1 MIRALK
7 AWFLLVLFAMLA
19 VTTWAGMQENILV
32 AGGRLIRDPWGLAT
46 LFDAYFAFLAFW
58 LWLAWRERTWAP
70 RLLWLLAILGLGNL
84 AMAAYVLLQLFGL
97 GAGSGLDALFQR
109 KPLPGARP

>member
-7 AWFLLVLFAMLA
+7 AWFLLVLLAMLA
-19 VTTWAGMQENILV
+19 VTTWAGLQENLFV

-58 LWLAWRERTWAP
+58 LWLAWRERTWLP
-70 RLLWLLAILGLGNL
+70 RILWLLAILALGNL
-84 AMAAYVLLQLFGL
+84 AMAAYVLILLFQLPA
-97 GAGSGLDALFQR
+97 GAGPDALFQR
-109 KPLPGARP
+109 RALKDARP

>member
-7 AWFLLVLFAMLA
+7 AWFLLVLLAMLA
-19 VTTWAGMQENILV
+19 VTTWAGLQENIFV

-58 LWLAWRERTWAP
+58 LWLAWRERTWLP
-70 RLLWLLAILGLGNL
+70 RILWLVAILGLGNL
-84 AMAAYVLLQLFGL
+84 AMAAYVLLQLFGM
-97 GAGSGLDALFQR
+97 GAGSNLEALFQR
-109 KPLPGARP
+109 KALPEARP